1 MPGRS
6 EEPRG
11 HEDTRREEFIALPS
25 EEADS
30 EGAGCLGMVF
40 CFFLSQWGECQGRN
54 RKDRNFKILYI
65 WAHFREPLSSTA
77 WGSGFP
83 SGSSN
88 RGHFSTGGSPPAS
101 QRCLTVASATFTKCV
116 PGSHH
121 PRRRRGEGSAASKH
135 RCTAQLPLH
144 AALGPLQTP
153 WLSCP
158 LAGVSQE
165 DGPFPRVTLTG
176 HSSGAQFTGSLCSLL
191 CWGLLLNSSSL
202 DPPWGG
208 LLLPWISGFQTW
220 SRWHHF
226 QSVCPKHCN

>member
-1 MPGRS
+1 
-6 EEPRG
+6 
-11 HEDTRREEFIALPS
+11 
-25 EEADS
+25 
-30 EGAGCLGMVF
+30 MVF

-77 WGSGFP
+77 WGSRFP

-208 LLLPWISGFQTW
+208 PPVTMDFRLSNMVTMASFPVSLPKTLQLRFSSQVDCTHCCHYGSIILSKSFCWLLLGF
-220 SRWHHF
+220 
-226 QSVCPKHCN
+226 